1 MPIKKYLRQNIAKK
15 VLIAFFFFSFAM
27 TTISTAFVLYSQYN
41 NEKEQILKDSQN
53 VLTNQIDSISQVL
66 WNLDKP
72 LARIILNSL
81 THTQSFTYITIRDD
95 QGNLFASSG
104 GKQTTYS
111 TFIQIPL
118 IHTINNKGKGE
129 TIGFIKAYITTA
141 AAKEHIKDS
150 FLSIVF
156 VQILKSFITSF
167 VFLLLMYQILIRHIL
182 TINKYIV
189 DNAGTQH
196 LFKNKL
202 KLDRAYTD
210 DELQR
215 LVNTINASRKK
226 HNKNIKASTK
236 ENRHLTKEVKKRRKA
251 EKKALSSHQQ
261 LLYVLNSL
269 TKSVFSCN
277 ADGEVLF
284 MNHMALKLL
293 SHHHT
298 VSTTT
303 NKKLYFND
311 IISFCKDDNAD
322 SKPIDLI
329 GFAEKNNHI
338 SKLDAYFVPVNGE
351 EKLTPVHI
359 TLIPTHYE
367 KTILESGF
375 IIVVSDESKRAKY
388 REMSYMASHDYL
400 TKIYN
405 RSYITEQI
413 NSIIKSEK
421 KGYCFAIIDLDRFK
435 NVNDTCGHRAGD
447 ELLKLVA
454 KTIPDSLGNNDTFA
468 RIGGDEFAILFDSM
482 PDESLRKSQNIIA
495 DIESLKFTYDNQ
507 VLNISCSIGVT
518 AIRKSDRKLETI
530 MSHADKAC
538 YQVKRSGKGAVKL
551 YTDTHN
557 NISTLHRL

>member
-1 MPIKKYLRQNIAKK
+1 MPIKKYLGQNIAKK

-81 THTQSFTYITIRDD
+81 THTQSFTYVTINDD

-104 GKQTTYS
+104 EKQTTYS
-111 TFIQIPL
+111 TFIEIPL
-118 IHTINNKGKGE
+118 THTIYDKDK
-129 TIGFIKAYITTA
+129 TIGYIKAYVSTA
-141 AAKEHIKDS
+141 TAKEQIKDS
-150 FLSIVF
+150 FFSIVF

-182 TINKYIV
+182 TINKYII
-189 DNAGTQH
+189 DISDSQH
-196 LFKNKL
+196 LLKNKL

-226 HNKNIKASTK
+226 HNKKIKASTK
-236 ENRHLTKEVKKRRKA
+236 EKRHLTKEVIKRRKA
-251 EKKALSSHQQ
+251 EKKALSSQQQ

-298 VSTTT
+298 VSATT
-303 NKKLYFND
+303 NKKLYIND

-322 SKPIDLI
+322 SKAIDLI
-329 GFAEKNNHI
+329 GFAEKNSHI

-359 TLIPTHYE
+359 KLIPTHYE
-367 KTILESGF
+367 KTIQEPGF

-405 RSYITEQI
+405 RSYITKKI

-421 KGYCFAIIDLDRFK
+421 KGYCFAIIDLDGFK

-495 DIESLKFTYDNQ
+495 DIESLKFTYENQ